1 MQNDKLMTIG
11 DASTYLGLSRS
22 TLYRLIADQELRLI
36 KVYNKSFVARVDLDH
51 YLNRLLQ

>member
-1 MQNDKLMTIG
+1 MQNDKLMTIK

-22 TLYRLIADQELRLI
+22 TLYRLIADQEIRLI

-51 YLNRLLQ
+51 YLNRLLL